1 MEGQQEGFKGGIYQM
16 AILPMKRIH
25 IYALLKDRKP
35 ILEALQQF
43 GSVQVNNLQAD
54 EFFIKNDIS
63 EDLTNAEHNMAMVDE
78 ALTILET
85 YAPEDK
91 SLLDSLKGR
100 QELSLKAYED
110 MESKRSEF
118 QQMAERIRFLDRRI
132 AECTAEMHKL
142 QVQIDALT
150 PWSKLDIPLQFQG
163 TRSSSAFIGTL
174 PGEVSLDGLLV
185 KLAHLIPEVEATH
198 VDIISKT
205 KEQTCIFA
213 LCHRKDAVAVEGA
226 LRALGFARPP
236 VSASNL
242 PPARQIAESEE
253 KYKVLAQESEE
264 AKSEIIGFAGER
276 ESLKLLFDWLTMKIE
291 RLETAGFLLESNRIL
306 MISGYIPE
314 REIEKVV
321 PALKSRFIV
330 HLEIEDPDDDE
341 EVPILLEN
349 NKFVEPV
356 EGVLASFS
364 YPGKGEIDPSAIMS
378 IFYYILFGLMLSD
391 AAYGLIM
398 AIGCGL
404 CLWKFPNME
413 KGMRKTLRMF
423 FFCGLSTTFWGA
435 LFGSWFGDVVS
446 VVSTTFFNK
455 PISVEPLWFEPMK
468 DPMRML
474 VFSMVVGIIHLFAG
488 LAANI
493 VQNVKAKQ
501 YKDAFYD
508 AVLWYLLV
516 GGLIVFALS
525 SRKFVEIL
533 NLNFIVPASIGRIA
547 SIVAAVAAAGIVL
560 TAGRE
565 SRNWF
570 KRIAKGLYGLYN
582 VSGYLSDI
590 LSYSRLLALG
600 LATGVIATVIN
611 QMGAM
616 GGNNIAGIILFIVV
630 FLVGHAIN
638 LGINLL
644 GAYVHTNRLSFVE
657 FFGKF
662 YEGGGSEFTP
672 LGVHTKYYKL
682 KEETNHG

>member
-1 MEGQQEGFKGGIYQM
+1 M

-25 IYALLKDRKP
+25 IYALSGDRRP

-54 EFFIKNDIS
+54 DYFIKKDIT
-63 EDLTNAEHNMAMVDE
+63 EDLTEVERDMAKAEE
-78 ALTILET
+78 ALSILES
-85 YAPEDK
+85 YSPENK
-91 SLLDSLKGR
+91 SVLESLRGR
-100 QELSLKAYED
+100 QELTLRAYED
-110 MESKRSEF
+110 FSGKKDEF
-118 QQMAERIRFLDRRI
+118 LQKAEHIRYLERHI
-132 AECTAEMHKL
+132 TECTAEMQKL
-142 QVQIDALT
+142 QVQMDALT

-163 TRSSSAFIGTL
+163 TRLSSAHIGTL
-174 PGEVSLDGLLV
+174 PGEVSLEELLV
-185 KLAHLIPEVEATH
+185 KLMQLIPEVEAIH
-198 VDIISKT
+198 VDIVSKT

-213 LCHRKDAVAVEGA
+213 LCHRNDSAAVEGA
-226 LRALGFARPP
+226 LRTLGFARPP
-236 VSASNL
+236 VSSGNI
-242 PPARQIAESEE
+242 PPARQLAELEEKHKNLASESEN
-253 KYKVLAQESEE
+253 
-264 AKSEIIGFAGER
+264 AKSEIMSFADER
-276 ESLKLLFDWLTMKIE
+276 ESLKLLYDWLSMKLE
-291 RLETAGFLLESNRIL
+291 RLKAAGCLLESRRIL
-306 MISGYIPE
+306 MLSGYIPE
-314 REIEKVV
+314 REIDKVV
-321 PALKSRFIV
+321 SDLENRFIV
-330 HLEIEDPDDDE
+330 HLEIEEPDDKED
-341 EVPILLEN
+341 VPILLEN

-378 IFYYILFGLMLSD
+378 LFYYILFGLMLSD

-398 AIGCGL
+398 AIGCGI
-404 CLWKFPNME
+404 CLWKFSNME
-413 KGMRKTLRMF
+413 NGTRKTLRMF

-435 LFGSWFGDVVS
+435 LFGSWFGDVVT

-455 PISVEPLWFEPMK
+455 PISIDPLWFEPMK

-474 VFSMVVGIIHLFAG
+474 VFSMAVGIIHLFAG
-488 LAANI
+488 LGANI
-493 VQNVKAKQ
+493 AQNVKAKK
-501 YKDAFYD
+501 YMDAFYD

-533 NLNFIVPASIGRIA
+533 NLNFIVPVSIGKAA
-547 SIVAAVAAAGIVL
+547 SIVSAAAAVGIVL

-616 GGNNIAGIILFIVV
+616 GGNSIFGAILFVLV
-630 FLVGHAIN
+630 FVVGHAIN

>member
-1 MEGQQEGFKGGIYQM
+1 M

-25 IYALLKDRKP
+25 IYALLKDRKQ
-35 ILEALQQF
+35 ILKRLQQL
-43 GSVQVNNLQAD
+43 GSVQLDNLQED
-54 EFFIKNDIS
+54 EFFIKIDTTA
-63 EDLTNAEHNMAMVDE
+63 DLPKTEREMAMVNE
-78 ALTILET
+78 ALSI
-85 YAPEDK
+85 
-91 SLLDSLKGR
+91 LDSHVPENQSILSSLNGR
-100 QELSLKAYED
+100 QELTYEAYE
-110 MESKRSEF
+110 ELAEKQNEF
-118 QQMAERIRFLDRRI
+118 HRTTERIISLNRHI
-132 AECTAEMHKL
+132 AECISETHRL
-142 QVQIDALT
+142 QVQIDALA

-163 TRSSSAFIGTL
+163 TRLSSVFIGTL
-174 PGEVSLDGLLV
+174 SGEVSLEQLLTEITN
-185 KLAHLIPEVEATH
+185 LIPEVEAIH
-198 VDIISKT
+198 ADIINKS
-205 KEQTCIFA
+205 KEQTCIFVV
-213 LCHRKDAVAVEGA
+213 CHRKDANAVDGA
-226 LRALGFARPP
+226 LRAMGFARP
-236 VSASNL
+236 SASSSSL
-242 PPARQIAESEE
+242 PPAKQKSKLEGEL
-253 KYKVLAQESEE
+253 KVLVQEVQK
-264 AKSEIIGFAGER
+264 AKAEIAYYADQR
-276 ESLKLLFDWLTMKIE
+276 ENLKFLYDWLAMKYE
-291 RLETAGFLLESNRIL
+291 RQETAGQLLESKRVL
-306 MISGYIPE
+306 YLTGYIPE
-314 REIEKVV
+314 REVERV
-321 PALKSRFIV
+321 ASDLKSKFIL
-330 HLEIEDPDDDE
+330 HMDIEDPDPKED
-341 EVPILLEN
+341 VPILLEN

-413 KGMRKTLRMF
+413 KNMRKTLRMF
-423 FFCGLSTTFWGA
+423 FFCGLSTTFWGS
-435 LFGSWFGDVVS
+435 LFGSWFGDVVT

-455 PISVEPLWFEPMK
+455 PVSIDPLWFEPMK

-474 VFSMVVGIIHLFAG
+474 VFSMAMGIVHLFAG

-508 AVLWYLLV
+508 AVLWYMLV

-525 SRKFVEIL
+525 SQKFVEIL
-533 NLNFIVPASIGRIA
+533 SLSFIVPASIGKIA
-547 SIVAAVAAAGIVL
+547 SIVAAAAAVGIVL

-570 KRIAKGLYGLYN
+570 KRIAKGLYELYN
-582 VSGYLSDI
+582 ISGYMSDI

-616 GGNNIAGIILFIVV
+616 GGSGIGGAILFIIV
-630 FLVGHAIN
+630 FLVGHSIN
-638 LGINLL
+638 IGINLL